1 MLVATHILQRPAGLT
16 CTLLARPY
24 VSHHDQVPI
33 RRKAGGTPTLSRPG
47 VNSSWLAE
55 CANVLPI
62 ASARGKGVDITLSVG
77 DIDVRRLAVE
87 DPWSRV
93 TVEYH
98 IGSPLLQAKPPG
110 YRRLFLWGCEA
121 VEKTEERA
129 MGKQNGSLN
138 RKFDLMIERLDM
150 IVGLMN
156 RTNRTLERHE
166 ESLSSIEG
174 TMKEIRSELLE
185 RVVHYG
191 DRIVFHTDEGTTKGG
206 ILRA

>member
-1 MLVATHILQRPAGLT
+1 
-16 CTLLARPY
+16 
-24 VSHHDQVPI
+24 
-33 RRKAGGTPTLSRPG
+33 
-47 VNSSWLAE
+47 
-55 CANVLPI
+55 
-62 ASARGKGVDITLSVG
+62 
-77 DIDVRRLAVE
+77 
-87 DPWSRV
+87 
-93 TVEYH
+93 
-98 IGSPLLQAKPPG
+98 
-110 YRRLFLWGCEA
+110 
-121 VEKTEERA
+121 